1 MAKRLLHRPSSF
13 SKAELRYTAPH
24 MFPKR
29 APEIQAAVN
38 PLSAEDVAAI
48 LRERGWLRDEN
59 EATSSAGELVSE
71 SASAWMAEAA
81 ALLGPRAED
90 RGALARLLQMVFEYD
105 GRATLATRECQE
117 VLAREG
123 AREVIRVLATEILKG
138 GPVDSNRLK
147 ETVAAIKATLP
158 YSSRDIFHPLR
169 VVLAGRLGGG
179 ELDRVVL
186 LLDRAAQ
193 AEGLAPV
200 KTVRS
205 RILEFCT
212 ALD

>member
-1 MAKRLLHRPSSF
+1 
-13 SKAELRYTAPH
+13 

-29 APEIQAAVN
+29 APEIHTAVN
-38 PLSAEDVAAI
+38 PFTAEDVAAI
-48 LRERGWLRDEN
+48 LRERGWLRHAN
-59 EATSSAGELVSE
+59 EVAASGGRNKLDSAPE
-71 SASAWMAEAA
+71 WMAEAA
-81 ALLGPRAED
+81 ALLGPRAEN
-90 RGALARLLQMVFEYD
+90 REGLARLLALVFEYD
-105 GRATLATRECQE
+105 ASATLAARECQE

-123 AREVIRVLATEILKG
+123 ARPVIRVLATEILKG

-147 ETVAAIKATLP
+147 EIVAAIKATLP
-158 YSSRDIFHPLR
+158 YSSREIFHPLR
-169 VVLAGRLGGG
+169 VALAGRVGGG

-200 KTVRS
+200 KTART
-205 RILEFCT
+205 RILEFCA